1 MHHCRSFYL
10 NFFNIYPEPSLLSL
24 TDAIAVLR
32 KTVKTMGACKGIN
45 YGIKGLRGHVMSLL
59 QLSLSCFSIFSFP
72 HSSTRRISGQR
83 PRKIPVCSNTSPVV
97 VDQVI
102 TWAALL
108 SILSEKSIIVTA
120 LFFRTVSTVKSFP
133 STKGSSC

>member
-1 MHHCRSFYL
+1 
-10 NFFNIYPEPSLLSL
+10 
-24 TDAIAVLR
+24 
-32 KTVKTMGACKGIN
+32 
-45 YGIKGLRGHVMSLL
+45 
-59 QLSLSCFSIFSFP
+59 
-72 HSSTRRISGQR
+72 
-83 PRKIPVCSNTSPVV
+83 VCSNTSPVV